1 MMATEADAALE
12 IRGLHQDSPPDAPLP
27 LHRRFALVGS
37 LVMLVGML
45 VVGTWVSSEIEDGV
59 TRNSAISSAL
69 FMESFIAPLSQE
81 LVDSDRLSANT
92 IARLRTLLAK
102 PPLSEEIVAAK
113 IWRPGGLLAFSSD
126 EDLVG
131 QRFEPG
137 EELQR
142 AWAGE
147 LTASFDDLDD
157 DEDARERATGIP
169 LLEIY
174 NPIHSILT
182 GEIIAVA
189 EFYQNATKLEAD
201 LQSARV
207 KSWAVVGAVTL
218 ATFAA
223 LFGIV
228 RNGGLTIARQHE
240 TLSRQLDEVAR
251 ISAQNDA
258 LRLRIQAAS
267 RRASET
273 NERQLRRISAE
284 LHDGPAQALALASLR
299 FDSLM
304 REATIDP
311 DAGEA
316 AELRRS
322 LDAAMHEIRD
332 LCRGLSLPAL
342 EGRSIPETL
351 EMAVGAH
358 ERRVGR
364 TVSRQF
370 APPTGREPPAPHP
383 ALICVYRFVQ
393 EGLMNVFRHADG
405 ASVAVGC
412 DWDAGR
418 LVVTVLDHGPGFDA
432 STPSAPCGGL
442 GLSGLRERVESIGGE
457 FQVHSAP
464 GAGTRLVMILP
475 PEAAR

>member
-1 MMATEADAALE
+1 MTTQTAAGDGE
-12 IRGLHQDSPPDAPLP
+12 GREDGPRAAPPP

-37 LVMLVGML
+37 LVMLLGML
-45 VVGTWVSSEIEDGV
+45 VIGTWVSNEIEDGV
-59 TRNSAISSAL
+59 TQNSAISSAL

-81 LVDSDRLSANT
+81 LVASDRLSDAT
-92 IARLRTLLAK
+92 IARLQALLSR
-102 PPLSEEIVAAK
+102 PPLSQEIVAAK

-126 EDLVG
+126 PDLIG
-131 QRFEPG
+131 QRFPPG
-137 EELQR
+137 DELVR
-142 AWAGE
+142 AWAGH

-189 EFYQNATKLEAD
+189 EFYQNAAKLEAD
-201 LQSARV
+201 LRSARV

-228 RNGGLTIARQHE
+228 RNGGLTIARQHAA
-240 TLSRQLDEVAR
+240 LSRQLDEVAR
-251 ISAQNDA
+251 ISAQNDG
-258 LRLRIQAAS
+258 LRRRIEAAS

-273 NERQLRRISAE
+273 NERQLRRISAD

-311 DAGEA
+311 DAAEA

-332 LCRGLSLPAL
+332 LCRGLSLPEL
-342 EGRSIPETL
+342 EGRSIAETL

-358 ERRVGR
+358 ERRAGG
-364 TVSRQF
+364 TVVRRF

-383 ALICVYRFVQ
+383 TLICVYRFVQ
-393 EGLMNVFRHADG
+393 EGLMNAFRHAGGTG
-405 ASVAVGC
+405 AAVGC
-412 DWDAGR
+412 DWDGGR
-418 LVVTVLDHGPGFDA
+418 LLVSVADLGPGIDPAAA
-432 STPSAPCGGL
+432 SASAPCGGL
-442 GLSGLRERVESIGGE
+442 GLAGLRERVESIGGE
-457 FQVHSAP
+457 FRIETAP
-464 GAGTRLVMILP
+464 GAGTRLVMTLP
-475 PEAAR
+475 PESAPR